1 MLQPNTSSEPATT
14 PVRASGR
21 MTRQNVRNG
30 PAPRH
35 AAASSSV
42 GSTFE
47 SAVPM
52 LMTMNG
58 NVKIDMAN
66 TTDGRLYS
74 NEVPLTPSA
83 VNTGASGPPG
93 SRIVLIPNVTYS
105 APNIGN
111 TMRARTTSLYRIRR
125 TRM

>member
-21 MTRQNVRNG
+21 TTRRNVANG
-30 PAPRH
+30 PAPRQ

-42 GSTFE
+42 GSTFD

-58 NVKIDMAN
+58 NVKIAIAK
-66 TTDGRLYS
+66 TTDGRLNS
-74 NEVPLTPSA
+74 SDVPFTPKRSKR
-83 VNTGASGPPG
+83 GSSGPPG
-93 SRIVLIPNVTYS
+93 RRIVLTPNVT
-105 APNIGN
+105 
-111 TMRARTTSLYRIRR
+111 
-125 TRM
+125 